1 MRVVDAGRAEALLD
15 YPSLIDRLQGAFRE
29 GCEAPLRHRHEIG
42 PAGSMLIK
50 PAWRR
55 NGPIVVKVANVFPGN
70 AAAGIP
76 AVQASVL
83 LFDGATGAPLAA
95 IDGRTLTNRR
105 TAAASALAAR
115 HLVRA
120 EASAH
125 LVIGTGQLAPEL
137 ARAHA
142 AVRPISETLIWG
154 RNPVRAAAVAE
165 TLAAEGMAATAAGDL
180 AKAVGRADVVSCATL
195 ATSPLV
201 RGAWL
206 KPGAHLDL
214 VGGPDMREADDE
226 AAAAC
231 RLFVDSREGAL
242 AEAGD
247 LIRPSRRNFE
257 RGHRRRPR
265 GTVPR
270 TMFRLVGGEDPVQIR
285 RHGARGSRRG
295 RIGLVPLLTADRPN
309 HRGLRPFL
317 LPGFLRANGLRSS
330 AGRRRRT
337 RSRRGR
343 ASWAHAA
350 VRAVSSGRFK
360 PTVRAA
366 SGTARKPE
374 SVRGSPSGE
383 RRGTGRAAW
392 RFSFRGGGAAEG
404 FGGRSRTRGEL
415 PRTEE
420 RKDER
425 QRPHH
430 LRDRHFGP

>member
-105 TAAASALAAR
+105 TAAASALAVR

-154 RNPVRAAAVAE
+154 RNPVRAAA
-165 TLAAEGMAATAAGDL
+165 
-180 AKAVGRADVVSCATL
+180 
-195 ATSPLV
+195 
-201 RGAWL
+201 
-206 KPGAHLDL
+206 
-214 VGGPDMREADDE
+214 
-226 AAAAC
+226 C

-270 TMFRLVGGEDPVQIR
+270 RMFRLIGGEDPVQIR

-309 HRGLRPFL
+309 RRGLRPFL

-343 ASWAHAA
+343 ASWARAA

-374 SVRGSPSGE
+374 SVRGSPSGK

-392 RFSFRGGGAAEG
+392 RFSFRGGATEG
-404 FGGRSRTRGEL
+404 FGGRSRTRREL

>member
-1 MRVVDAGRAEALLD
+1 MRVVDAGQVEALLD
-15 YPSLIDRLQGAFRE
+15 YPSLIDRLQDAFRE

-42 PAGSMLIK
+42 PAGLMLIK

-55 NGPIVVKVANVFPGN
+55 NGPVVVKVANVFPGN

-95 IDGRTLTNRR
+95 IDGQALTNRR

-115 HLVRA
+115 HLARA

-154 RNPVRAAAVAE
+154 RNPAKAAAVAE
-165 TLAAEGMAATAAGDL
+165 TLAAEGMAASAAGDL
-180 AKAVGRADVVSCATL
+180 KEAVGRADVVSCATL

-206 KPGAHLDL
+206 GPGAHLDL
-214 VGGPDMREADDE
+214 VGGYRPDMREADDE

-247 LIRPSRRNFE
+247 LIRPIEAGVISE
-257 RGHRRRPR
+257 EDIVGDLAELCRGECS
-265 GTVPR
+265 GWSEAR
-270 TMFRLVGGEDPVQIR
+270 TLFKSVGMAIEDL
-285 RHGARGSRRG
+285 A
-295 RIGLVPLLTADRPN
+295 
-309 HRGLRPFL
+309 
-317 LPGFLRANGLRSS
+317 
-330 AGRRRRT
+330 
-337 RSRRGR
+337 
-343 ASWAHAA
+343 
-350 VRAVSSGRFK
+350 
-360 PTVRAA
+360 
-366 SGTARKPE
+366 
-374 SVRGSPSGE
+374 
-383 RRGTGRAAW
+383 
-392 RFSFRGGGAAEG
+392 AAELVW
-404 FGGRSRTRGEL
+404 SRC
-415 PRTEE
+415 
-420 RKDER
+420 
-425 QRPHH
+425 
-430 LRDRHFGP
+430 

>member
-70 AAAGIP
+70 AA
-76 AVQASVL
+76 
-83 LFDGATGAPLAA
+83 
-95 IDGRTLTNRR
+95 
-105 TAAASALAAR
+105 
-115 HLVRA
+115 
-120 EASAH
+120 
-125 LVIGTGQLAPEL
+125 
-137 ARAHA
+137 
-142 AVRPISETLIWG
+142 
-154 RNPVRAAAVAE
+154 
-165 TLAAEGMAATAAGDL
+165 EGMAATAAGDL

-195 ATSPLV
+195 AASPLV

-214 VGGPDMREADDE
+214 VGGPHMREADDE

-270 TMFRLVGGEDPVQIR
+270 RMFRLVGGEDPVQIR

-309 HRGLRPFL
+309 RRGLRPFL
-317 LPGFLRANGLRSS
+317 LPGFLRANGPRSS

-343 ASWAHAA
+343 ASWARAA

-374 SVRGSPSGE
+374 SVRGSPAGE

-392 RFSFRGGGAAEG
+392 RLSFRGGGGAAEG

-425 QRPHH
+425 QRPHY
-430 LRDRHFGP
+430 LRDRHFGPRGSAAVGRTSFRRGRSA